1 MLGIFYRILKALFGC
16 FFGCFVI
23 EVEAFVKGI
32 NIGFLFSCF
41 TFSIKG
47 YICCFCPKMMDFFNI
62 CCFKMDS
69 R

>member
-47 YICCFCPKMMDFFNI
+47 
-62 CCFKMDS
+62 
-69 R
+69 